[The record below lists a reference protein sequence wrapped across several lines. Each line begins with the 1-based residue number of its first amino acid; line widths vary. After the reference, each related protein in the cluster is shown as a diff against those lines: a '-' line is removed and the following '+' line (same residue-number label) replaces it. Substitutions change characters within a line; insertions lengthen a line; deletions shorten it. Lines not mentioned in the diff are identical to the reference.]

1 MRAQKKYKK
10 SGEIKRILNE
20 SISVSKAI
28 IENRVGEIDSVAQLV
43 VRTYRF
49 GGKVLLLGNGGSAA
63 DAQHI
68 AAELVGKF
76 ALKRRAF
83 PAIAL
88 TTNSSIL
95 TAVANDYGYRNV
107 FSRQVEAFAGDKDL
121 VIAISTSGDSAN
133 VIKAIKTA
141 RLLGAQTVCL
151 TGGDGGRL
159 AAAVD
164 VALIVPSDC
173 TPRIQEAHI
182 LIGHIICELVE
193 KELVSDA

>member
-1 MRAQKKYKK
+1 MRTQKKYKK

-28 IENRVGEIDSVAQLV
+28 IESRMQEIESIAQLV
-43 VRTYRF
+43 VRAYSA

-95 TAVANDYGYRNV
+95 TAVANDYGYGKV
-107 FSRQVEAFAGDKDL
+107 FSRQVEALATDKDV
-121 VIAISTSGDSAN
+121 VIGISTSGDSVN
-133 VIKAIKTA
+133 VIKAIKAA
-141 RLLGAQTVCL
+141 RLMRAQTVAL
-151 TGGDGGRL
+151 TGGDGGAL

-164 VALIVPSDC
+164 VALTVPSNC

-193 KELVSDA
+193 RELVSST